1 MIPFSYNPRTKLEYG
16 PHKAISAGEYIAPLG
31 FRKILVVVGQHSFE
45 NSPHKDAIL
54 ASLEGHGIEYSI
66 LKGIRPNPELESV
79 YKGANLIKEEGF
91 DGILA
96 IGGGSVMDAAKAMA
110 IATYYD
116 GDYMDLALGKAI
128 PTKAVPVIC
137 IPTLAASGS
146 EASDSVVISD
156 DKRNLKKGLH
166 SDLVRP
172 VLSIIDPVMTIGAPR
187 RVMAAGA
194 IDTMMHSIERFL
206 DDSYPYQ
213 ISDDWALD
221 VIKNVKKALDTS
233 TENPDDLEAR
243 GALCLLSTLSHNG
256 LTSLGKKGTFL
267 VHPLQQAIGGFVPS
281 MSHAEGVG
289 VLLIGYWEHRKTS
302 EKGKLA
308 KLANA
313 LFDISIE
320 NEESCSIMG
329 VARYREYLASLGL
342 PTTLRG
348 LGATESDVQGALRY
362 FASLGTRAI
371 GYGKRSLCEADIREI
386 YRLAY

>member
-156 DKRNLKKGLH
+156 DKRNLYNALKEGVTYEPGTYSAESYGEL
-166 SDLVRP
+166 
-172 VLSIIDPVMTIGAPR
+172 
-187 RVMAAGA
+187 
-194 IDTMMHSIERFL
+194 L
-206 DDSYPYQ
+206 D
-213 ISDDWALD
+213 ALND
-221 VIKNVKKALDTS
+221 GYDI
-233 TENPDDLEAR
+233 
-243 GALCLLSTLSHNG
+243 CLLSTLSHNG